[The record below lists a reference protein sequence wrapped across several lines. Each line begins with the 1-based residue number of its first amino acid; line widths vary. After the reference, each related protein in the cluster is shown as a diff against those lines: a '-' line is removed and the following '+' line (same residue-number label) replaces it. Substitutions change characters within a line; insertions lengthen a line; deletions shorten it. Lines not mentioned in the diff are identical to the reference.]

1 MPFSPGKQLQH
12 GRRTCNQGAKFSRSK
27 RTHNAMESNL
37 VRRNGAL
44 TVNTMTQNNQSVAI
58 HQTVRGSDWY
68 YTVCAVMGTTSLAIL
83 ALSRMKPRTDRV
95 FFYLTSGLCMVA
107 CVAYFAMGSNLGWT
121 PIDVEWL
128 RSDSVVRGVNRQV
141 FYARYI
147 DWVITT
153 PMLLMDLLLT
163 AGMPWPTILWI
174 ILLDEIMIVTGLIG
188 ALVKSRYKWGFYVFG
203 CMAMFYIMWELAF
216 PARKHAKVL
225 GKDVHRSFVL
235 CGVLTLV
242 VWLCYP
248 ICWGLSEGGNVISPD
263 SESVFYGVLD
273 VLAKPGFSIALI
285 ATHWSIDP
293 GRLGLRIKEF
303 GDSAVDPAAREK
315 VNIPGQDAPT
325 HQSQEPNNVGHSSN
339 NNYNNTPDY
348 SATSTGV
355 GAHNIGINSREAHIG
370 THNSGAAPVYDRVA
384 DV

>member
-1 MPFSPGKQLQH
+1 
-12 GRRTCNQGAKFSRSK
+12 
-27 RTHNAMESNL
+27 MESNL

-107 CVAYFAMGSNLGWT
+107 CIAYFAMGSNLGWT

-128 RSDSVVRGVNRQV
+128 RNDSVVRGVNRQV

-225 GKDVHRSFVL
+225 GKDIHRSFVL

-273 VLAKPGFSIALI
+273 VLAKPSFSIALI
-285 ATHWSIDP
+285 ATHWNIDP

-303 GDSAVDPAAREK
+303 GDSAFDPAAREK
-315 VNIPGQDAPT
+315 ANIPGQDAPT
-325 HQSQEPNNVGHSSN
+325 HQSQEPNNVGQSNN